1 MKTRKLKCVIT
12 GRVLTATID
21 YYNKKLEK
29 TGSEEKLQ
37 KSYICKEAK
46 DLLLKG
52 MSVDEIRCKIG
63 VEQNLPEVEKSVIDD
78 IIKNEYGIIRN
89 TMFTEL
95 TSFTHQ
101 ETDPEVQFFI
111 NNI

>member
-29 TGSEEKLQ
+29 AGSESELQ
-37 KSYICKEAK
+37 RTYICKEAK
-46 DLLLKG
+46 ELLLKG
-52 MSVDEIRCKIG
+52 LKVEEIRQKIG
-63 VEQNLPEVEKSVIDD
+63 VEQNLPEIDKD
-78 IIKNEYGIIRN
+78 IVDSIIKNEYGIIRN
-89 TMFTEL
+89 TMFSGL

-101 ETDPEVQFFI
+101 ETDPDVVSFI